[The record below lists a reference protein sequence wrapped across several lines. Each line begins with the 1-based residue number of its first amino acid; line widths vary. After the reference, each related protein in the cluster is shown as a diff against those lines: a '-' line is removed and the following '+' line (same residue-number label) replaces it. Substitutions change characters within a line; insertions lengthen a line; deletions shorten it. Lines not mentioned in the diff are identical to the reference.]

1 MIASDLPWRTFRTQA
16 IYCCAQLLDV
26 KLQESLGGNAK
37 TSLVVAIADAAEHL
51 DETLQSMQFGQR
63 AMRVQTKA
71 KINESASKDLL
82 NADLLKRLG
91 SNDIVSCGVDASLL
105 AKEEEL
111 RAIQEALAVG
121 IFSSIGWAYTSN
133 AHHSISQMLRLTNL
147 TAAQICSCAKT
158 ASYLRFF
165 HCCAYIPYI
174 CHRGWFGIKMPINGN
189 QDCCLLAS
197 TQIYHSFVLRVKR
210 REQPRQLRIWRL
222 QGYRIW
228 NRRRRSSA

>member
-1 MIASDLPWRTFRTQA
+1 M
-16 IYCCAQLLDV
+16 
-26 KLQESLGGNAK
+26 QESLGGNAK

-121 IFSSIGWAYTSN
+121 TINSIKADPTIEMLATPICRFHN
-133 AHHSISQMLRLTNL
+133 SIDLCRRMRDLRMCQN
-147 TAAQICSCAKT
+147 IC
-158 ASYLRFF
+158 YLLLHFL
-165 HCCAYIPYI
+165 HC
-174 CHRGWFGIKMPINGN
+174 RMWF
-189 QDCCLLAS
+189 
-197 TQIYHSFVLRVKR
+197 LRVS
-210 REQPRQLRIWRL
+210 LWVV
-222 QGYRIW
+222 W
-228 NRRRRSSA
+228 